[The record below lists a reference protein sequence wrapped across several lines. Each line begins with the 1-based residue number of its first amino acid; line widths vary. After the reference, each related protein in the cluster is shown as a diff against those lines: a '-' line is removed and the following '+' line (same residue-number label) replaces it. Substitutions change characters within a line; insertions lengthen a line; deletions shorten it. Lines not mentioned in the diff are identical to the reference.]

1 MNVACTHNI
10 TCKNLSQTSDRR
22 LKDHIAYMTDNQEEY
37 VQQLQQ
43 FRPAVYRFKDD
54 PTRRYG
60 LYAQDV
66 RDSILESGTD
76 PYGIVVANCTD
87 GTTGDMTVTPDKCT
101 YAMDYTEVIPLLI
114 NGFQVHH
121 SKIAALEER
130 ISTLE
135 LLLQAAQEQ
144 LSTLQTASV

>member
-1 MNVACTHNI
+1 M
-10 TCKNLSQTSDRR
+10 
-22 LKDHIAYMTDNQEEY
+22 
-37 VQQLQQ
+37 
-43 FRPAVYRFKDD
+43 
-54 PTRRYG
+54 
-60 LYAQDV
+60 YAQDV

-101 YAMDYTEVIPLLI
+101 YAMDYIEVIPLLI

-121 SKIAALEER
+121 SEISELRER

-144 LSTLQTASV
+144 FSTLQAAAI